1 MEFEKSRTWA
11 NLMSAFAGES
21 QARTKY
27 ENYARKA
34 SEQGYE
40 QIAAIFRA
48 TAANE
53 LAHASIWLEALHEG
67 ALPDTLVNLQDAAQG
82 EHFEWSSM
90 YKDYAEIAREEGYT
104 RLAAAFELTA
114 RVEAEHEARYR
125 SLIGHLEQGSLSK
138 RAEKTVWICRY
149 CGHIHEGEAAPMRC
163 PLCGKAQASSRCTAG
178 RCDPSL
184 YAKKPSG
191 AV

>member
-1 MEFEKSRTWA
+1 MNFETSRTWA

-21 QARTKY
+21 QARTRY
-27 ENYARKA
+27 EAYAQKA
-34 SEQGYE
+34 AEQGQE

-53 LAHASIWLEALHEG
+53 YAHALLWLEALHG
-67 ALPDTLVNLQDAAQG
+67 GTLPDTLRNLQDAAQG

-90 YKDYAEIAREEGYT
+90 YREYAQTAREEGYP

-114 RVEAEHEARYR
+114 GVEAEHEARYR
-125 SLIGHLEQGSLSK
+125 NLIEHLEEGTLT
-138 RAEKTVWICRY
+138 RRNEKTVWICRY
-149 CGHIHEGEAAPMRC
+149 CGYIHEGEATPVRC
-163 PLCGKAQASSRCTAG
+163 PLCGKPQGYFEVHSR
-178 RCDPSL
+178 
-184 YAKKPSG
+184 

>member
-1 MEFEKSRTWA
+1 M
-11 NLMSAFAGES
+11 
-21 QARTKY
+21 
-27 ENYARKA
+27 
-34 SEQGYE
+34 
-40 QIAAIFRA
+40 
-48 TAANE
+48 
-53 LAHASIWLEALHEG
+53 EALHEG

-163 PLCGKAQASSRCTAG
+163 PLCGKAQGFFEVHSRE
-178 RCDPSL
+178 
-184 YAKKPSG
+184 
-191 AV
+191 V

>member
-1 MEFEKSRTWA
+1 MNFETSRTWA

-21 QARTKY
+21 QARTRY
-27 ENYARKA
+27 EAYAQKA
-34 SEQGYE
+34 AEQGQE

-53 LAHASIWLEALHEG
+53 YAHALLWLEALHG
-67 ALPDTLVNLQDAAQG
+67 GTLPDTLRNLQDAAQG

-90 YKDYAEIAREEGYT
+90 YREYAQTAREEGYP

-114 RVEAEHEARYR
+114 GVEAEHEARYR
-125 SLIGHLEQGSLSK
+125 
-138 RAEKTVWICRY
+138 ICRY
-149 CGHIHEGEAAPMRC
+149 CGYIHEGEAAPVRC
-163 PLCGKAQASSRCTAG
+163 PLCGKPQGYFEVHSR
-178 RCDPSL
+178 
-184 YAKKPSG
+184 

>member
-67 ALPDTLVNLQDAAQG
+67 ALPDTLVNLQEAAQG

-114 RVEAEHEARYR
+114 RVEAEHDVP
-125 SLIGHLEQGSLSK
+125 G
-138 RAEKTVWICRY
+138 T
-149 CGHIHEGEAAPMRC
+149 
-163 PLCGKAQASSRCTAG
+163 
-178 RCDPSL
+178 
-184 YAKKPSG
+184 G
-191 AV
+191 A

>member
-1 MEFEKSRTWA
+1 MELKGSKTEA
-11 NLMSAFAGES
+11 NLWKAFAGES
-21 QARTKY
+21 MARNKY
-27 ENYARKA
+27 TYFA
-34 SEQGYE
+34 SAAKKEGYE

-163 PLCGKAQASSRCTAG
+163 PLCGKAQGFFEVHSRE
-178 RCDPSL
+178 
-184 YAKKPSG
+184 
-191 AV
+191 V

>member
-21 QARTKY
+21 QARTKH
-27 ENYARKA
+27 ENYAQKA

-163 PLCGKAQASSRCTAG
+163 PLCGKAQGFFEVHSRE
-178 RCDPSL
+178 
-184 YAKKPSG
+184 
-191 AV
+191 V